1 MFGKMV
7 SANNFASDWNCRSRN

>member
-7 SANNFASDWNCRSRN
+7 SANNFASDWNGRFRK